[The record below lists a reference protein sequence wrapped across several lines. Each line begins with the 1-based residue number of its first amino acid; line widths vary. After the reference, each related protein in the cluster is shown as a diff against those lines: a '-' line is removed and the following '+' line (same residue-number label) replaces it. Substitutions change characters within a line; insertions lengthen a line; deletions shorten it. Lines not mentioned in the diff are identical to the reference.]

1 MSWYAYQQGFR
12 PNLISSVSILIS
24 MQAVLLSLGVYRENG
39 RAYALYAFSK
49 ILCEVAMLQLRNE
62 VHDLADSAERP
73 LLEAA

>member
-1 MSWYAYQQGFR
+1 
-12 PNLISSVSILIS
+12 